1 MLLFWG
7 VLLENNLTYKHLE
20 TLRKSLLTG
29 AMGLVGTYF
38 NWQALTA
45 FVRKEQDITML
56 KISKVKIKYPGSS
69 GEKEEIQVK
78 T

>member
-1 MLLFWG
+1 
-7 VLLENNLTYKHLE
+7 
-20 TLRKSLLTG
+20 
-29 AMGLVGTYF
+29 MGLVGTYF

>member
-38 NWQALTA
+38 TA

-56 KISKVKIKYPGSS
+56 KLSKVKIKYPGSS